1 MLCESLTAAFESF
14 DAATDPVINV
24 ILGAEPVLEFVMILV
39 RKDRRR
45 LTFDS
50 GKPLFL
56 ARGQYAVVMAEANY
70 RLR

>member
-24 ILGAEPVLEFVMILV
+24 ILGAEPVLEFVMIRV

-50 GKPLFL
+50 GKPLFWL
-56 ARGQYAVVMAEANY
+56 VGNT
-70 RLR
+70 LS